1 MAYIQKNNPF
11 KKIIP
16 TESRQE
22 SEPKV
27 EEKIDWDN
35 LTQKQKRA
43 MNILPEVDIARY
55 GVDVTR
61 YKAGAPS
68 MPPGH
73 IQASIANPRS
83 KKVRKDL
90 GIKKDDPIQ
99 VNPWETGNEP
109 IVQGT
114 KLKEGERYKE
124 TPEFETQRVYLK
136 EDQAK
141 EFLDVAKTIKPTK
154 EKGKLKINIPGM
166 ESQYIDLKKDIPI
179 GKEGYDFIRNNCAKG
194 VCESLGIDPSKAKRK
209 SMVGGV
215 GLGGVVLDTLINKVM
230 TDGGITE
237 PAKAWNVI
245 MKKFGV
251 EKK

>member
-1 MAYIQKNNPF
+1 
-11 KKIIP
+11 
-16 TESRQE
+16 
-22 SEPKV
+22 
-27 EEKIDWDN
+27 
-35 LTQKQKRA
+35 
-43 MNILPEVDIARY
+43 
-55 GVDVTR
+55 
-61 YKAGAPS
+61 
-68 MPPGH
+68 
-73 IQASIANPRS
+73 
-83 KKVRKDL
+83 
-90 GIKKDDPIQ
+90 
-99 VNPWETGNEP
+99 
-109 IVQGT
+109 
-114 KLKEGERYKE
+114 
-124 TPEFETQRVYLK
+124 
-136 EDQAK
+136 
-141 EFLDVAKTIKPTK
+141 
-154 EKGKLKINIPGM
+154 M